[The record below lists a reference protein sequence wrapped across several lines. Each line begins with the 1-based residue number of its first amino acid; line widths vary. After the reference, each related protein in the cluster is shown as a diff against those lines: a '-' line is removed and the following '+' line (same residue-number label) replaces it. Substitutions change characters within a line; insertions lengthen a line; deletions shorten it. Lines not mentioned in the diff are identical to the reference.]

1 MRPRAMEQL
10 AARLDRALGAPRP
23 LDARLEAVLEIVAER
38 FGARVATLHLLDADG
53 ATLHLRAH
61 RGGLPPAVLEAARSV
76 PIGKGM
82 AGLAAQLRE
91 PVSTCNLQTDGSGV
105 ARPGARQT
113 GLKGTMCVPMLDGDR
128 LAGTLGVG
136 CEEERAFTEGE
147 AAELLAAGTRIARAV
162 GRGA

>member
-1 MRPRAMEQL
+1 METL
-10 AARLDRALGAPRP
+10 AARLDRALRASSP
-23 LDARLEAVLEIVAER
+23 LDARLEAVLGIVAER

-53 ATLHLRAH
+53 ATLRLRAH

-76 PIGKGM
+76 PVGKGI
-82 AGLAAQLRE
+82 AGLAAHLRE
-91 PVSTCNLQTDGSGV
+91 PVSTCNLQTDASGV

-136 CEEERAFTEGE
+136 VDEEHVFSAQETT
-147 AAELLAAGTRIARAV
+147 ELLEAGARVARACPAQ
-162 GRGA
+162 GA